1 MRATR
6 STEPSSAMFGSPWKP
21 DGSLPYKADRRLSCK
36 RDGRRRQRSDQPVK
50 KLSGTLWSLVAVLVA
65 YLIVDFLLTPLSG
78 LETRPASDI
87 TAVGA
92 ASLGIFFVGA
102 ILTIVALVL
111 LFRGRRAAPTVAI
124 IAALLYLPGFLADR
138 TGNLSKLQS
147 PTAIF
152 WLEWVQ
158 ALIVA
163 AVIVLSLR
171 ARTETTAG
179 ASD

>member
-1 MRATR
+1 MGCNPVEVQILSAAPLASRPDIRRFEELPVGAMRQYRA
-6 STEPSSAMFGSPWKP
+6 EMAG
-21 DGSLPYKADRRLSCK
+21 AC
-36 RDGRRRQRSDQPVK
+36 V
-50 KLSGTLWSLVAVLVA
+50 
-65 YLIVDFLLTPLSG
+65 VDFLLTPLSG
-78 LETRPASDI
+78 LETRPTSDV

-171 ARTETTAG
+171 ARTERTAG

>member
-1 MRATR
+1 M
-6 STEPSSAMFGSPWKP
+6 
-21 DGSLPYKADRRLSCK
+21 
-36 RDGRRRQRSDQPVK
+36 K
-50 KLSGTLWSLVAVLVA
+50 KLSGTLWSLVAALVA

-78 LETRPASDI
+78 LETRPGSDV

-158 ALIVA
+158 ALIVV

-171 ARTETTAG
+171 ARTERTAA